1 MIVAAELP
9 HELSEGTVNVMATVV
24 AATVANGYY
33 VQPLLVQIGAA
44 VDLPA
49 GLVGILPALTQVGL
63 GIGLVTLLPLADSLS
78 ARRVLVATMPLQ
90 VAALLVVAAS
100 GDAAALMAGCL
111 AIGLFGI
118 TPYVLPPYA
127 SLRVREAR
135 LGAVTGMLTRGVICG
150 ILLARVIAGL
160 VADQFGWRAVYL
172 LAASATVAALG
183 VVAKVVGPQPP
194 AAPTVG
200 YGRLVASLIGLLASE
215 PELRIAALC
224 QALTFASFNAFWLGS
239 TLYLHARFGWG
250 PGAIGAVGLLG
261 AASALC
267 APVFGRSAQRFGPR
281 RARPIAVAAMFVAW
295 LLFRRAAREP
305 SRHGAGPGRARPGR
319 SRPGRVQPHDPVR
332 EGRAGEDAPERG
344 LHGRHVRRRRAVLR
358 GGRRLLGRGRVDGDL
373 LVRRRD
379 RGHGGARHLLGRKV
393 GPCALTL
400 VRLVTGGIALLDV
413 ALPVNRRTRN
423 ARRRLPW
430 RRRHMGGPFTPAPI
444 TVPGRESCARPGER
458 FPRSKPI

>member
-44 VDLPA
+44 VDLPT

-295 LLFRRAAREP
+295 LLF
-305 SRHGAGPGRARPGR
+305 
-319 SRPGRVQPHDPVR
+319 
-332 EGRAGEDAPERG
+332 
-344 LHGRHVRRRRAVLR
+344 AVLR
-358 GGRRLLGRGRVDGDL
+358 ESLLGMALALVVLDL
-373 LVRRRD
+373 GAVVQDVSNRTILYARASQVRTRLNAVYTVAMF
-379 RGHGGARHLLGRKV
+379 GGGGLSSVAV
-393 GPCALTL
+393 GACWAVGGWTGICWFGAATAA
-400 VRLVTGGIALLDV
+400 VAVLVTSWA
-413 ALPVNRRTRN
+413 
-423 ARRRLPW
+423 ARSAR
-430 RRRHMGGPFTPAPI
+430 AP
-444 TVPGRESCARPGER
+444 
-458 FPRSKPI
+458 